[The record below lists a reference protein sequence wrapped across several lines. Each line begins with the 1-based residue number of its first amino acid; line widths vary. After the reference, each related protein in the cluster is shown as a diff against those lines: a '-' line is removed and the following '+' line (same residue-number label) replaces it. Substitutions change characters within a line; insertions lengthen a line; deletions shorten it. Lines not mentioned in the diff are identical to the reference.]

1 MYSVVLLL
9 QVGGRLLSNQSN
21 FHYGF
26 AFSIG
31 DIWSHI
37 PELWCNVRHISQKDW
52 DIASASACSTP
63 SRVQCTLR
71 AKFTHSKASDA
82 KYSSAQSI
90 TSTYSIFFPCF
101 WNKELLLRKF
111 ELQRSALVIEVLWKR
126 VDNMLKN
133 VTGIGARI
141 ACVHQTRWNSISGS
155 APKWPWSISL
165 GLNGAEE
172 KSHKRRARMPI
183 CGLRFQRGLRH
194 ISRKLKMREIQ
205 KLGAPP
211 YISWYVS
218 PSLTDPLTTFWP
230 CGCRR
235 SSVKNWWLLTVVG
248 WTPNSKLCPTFVQGL
263 SRFCTTAKVHNLSRL
278 WTPKSTLC
286 IVRSAKVQNMSRLSQ
301 VHTLN
306 SKIRQST
313 RSVQT

>member
-183 CGLRFQRGLRH
+183 CGFALQEG
-194 ISRKLKMREIQ
+194 I
-205 KLGAPP
+205 APYFP
-211 YISWYVS
+211 K
-218 PSLTDPLTTFWP
+218 TQNA
-230 CGCRR
+230 G
-235 SSVKNWWLLTVVG
+235 
-248 WTPNSKLCPTFVQGL
+248 NSKTGCATIHFVVCVSL
-263 SRFCTTAKVHNLSRL
+263 PHWPPNHILT
-278 WTPKSTLC
+278 
-286 IVRSAKVQNMSRLSQ
+286 MRLSPIECKKLVVVDGGWLDTQ
-301 VHTLN
+301 FQTMSHICSGSVQILYN
-306 SKIRQST
+306 SQST
-313 RSVQT
+313 